1 MKAQVRD
8 RYIILIELLELKKK
22 NMSKQLKLGIFVFFG
37 LVAMVVSVIVAG
49 GFTLKKLIMFMLNLT
64 IFLELPKS

>member
-1 MKAQVRD
+1 
-8 RYIILIELLELKKK
+8 
-22 NMSKQLKLGIFVFFG
+22 MSKQLKLGIFVFFG

>member
-1 MKAQVRD
+1 M
-8 RYIILIELLELKKK
+8 IELLELKKK